1 MAISYKF
8 VDKPRT
14 FDEGADLIEHDI
26 FPLLQ
31 KFWAR
36 KGEGFYK
43 KQLNFN
49 APAFVNLWVMNGLAL
64 VIAYDDKKP
73 VGLFIGIK
81 YNPMLFEATLL
92 QVETLYG
99 ETADVEQGLL
109 DYVGS
114 IGNIL
119 GIDELHVQGDM
130 ISDDVCPKDWQIIGS
145 FPVVRVCRAR

>member
-8 VDKPRT
+8 IDKPRT
-14 FDEGADLIEHDI
+14 FDEGANLLEHDI
-26 FPLLQ
+26 YPLLQ
-31 KFWAR
+31 KFWEK
-36 KGEGFYK
+36 KGHAYYN

-49 APAFVNLWVMNGLAL
+49 APAFVNLWAMNGLAL
-64 VIAYDDKKP
+64 VVAYEDKKA

-81 YNPMLFEATLL
+81 YTPMLFEGSFL

-99 ETADVEQGLL
+99 DTPEIEQGIY

-119 GIDELHVQGDM
+119 GVDEMHVQGDLN
-130 ISDDVCPKDWQIIGS
+130 DFNACPKDWHALGS
-145 FPVVRVCRAR
+145 YTIARKGR